1 MSQYTQFSRLLDLVL
16 KMVDGHEYTSQELCD
31 MAGTTR
37 RNLYYYYD
45 FFEQY
50 GFYLNKNGRKYRLD
64 PRSPFFQQ
72 IAGTV
77 SFSDSEAAYLYKLT
91 GAVEHGNAFTESIR
105 NKLRRF
111 YDLQMLTDERLR
123 TRYVQ
128 NVNALQE
135 AMDRKRMV
143 ILKNYSSPHSRS
155 VSDRIVEPFMLLNDN
170 SDVRCY
176 ELASHMNKTF
186 KLSRVEEVRIC
197 NDVCWSHEYMHKPLF
212 TDLFLFSGEV
222 RLHVCLRLGQ
232 LARNVLVEEYP
243 KALANLQQEDET
255 HWLLGIDVASYVGIG
270 RFVLGLAEDIEVIES
285 DAFKDY
291 LHEKVLKM
299 EF

>member
-16 KMVDGHEYTSQELCD
+16 KMVDGHEYTSQELCE

-37 RNLYYYYD
+37 RNLYYYFE

-50 GFYLNKNGRKYRLD
+50 GFYVIKNGRKYRLA

-72 IAGTV
+72 IASTV

-91 GAVEHGNAFTESIR
+91 GAVEHGTAFTESIR

-135 AMDRKRMV
+135 AMNRKRVV
-143 ILKNYSSPHSRS
+143 ILCNYSSPHSRT

-176 ELASHMNKTF
+176 ELATHMNKTF
-186 KLSRVEEVRIC
+186 KLSRVEEVKLC
-197 NDVCWSHEYMHKPLF
+197 NDVSWSHEYMHKQLF
-212 TDLFLFSGEV
+212 TDLFLFSGEE

-243 KALANLQQEDET
+243 KALANLQQEDEN
-255 HWLLGIDVASYVGIG
+255 HWLLNIDVASYIGIG
-270 RFVLGLAEDIEVIES
+270 RFVLGLAEDIEVVES
-285 DAFKDY
+285 EDFKLY
-291 LHEKVLKM
+291 LKEKAKRIK
-299 EF
+299 F